1 MTLNASVLE
10 RLPSPDAKR
19 RGSKWLMGL
28 AKRARGAV
36 ATAIGAGLGAG
47 LTIIGQ
53 AALIAHIVHAAVI
66 DDVPLDDLVWPFAGL
81 LAVYLVRAAFM
92 WLGEVAGASAAAR
105 IKAGLRNEL
114 FDHVLALG
122 PGGTSVRHSGEAA
135 SLIVDQVEALDG
147 FFARFLPQMGIVALL
162 PLAMLA
168 VVFPVDWIVGVI
180 LVCTAPLIP
189 LFMALVGMGAAAL
202 SRRQMRALAR
212 MSAHFLDRLQGMTTL
227 NLFGQA
233 QRELQA
239 VAAVADDY
247 RKRTM
252 GVLRL
257 AFLSSAVL
265 EFFSSLAVAMVALY
279 VGLSLLGLLTVGPSA
294 DMTLFVGLFVLL
306 MAPDFFLPLRQ
317 LAAHYHDRAAAIGA
331 AEEMLGLLDHQ
342 PLPVPAAPRSIPR
355 DGPVSVR
362 FEGVHLAYPEGPDG
376 DGPARPALSG
386 LTFDVAPGERI
397 VLVGP
402 SGAGKSTV
410 LSLILGFVRADSG
423 SVLLNG
429 VDVTEAAPS
438 ALHGAVAWIGQTPH
452 LFHGTVADNV
462 RFARPSAGDDEV
474 CRAVQLAGVADFL
487 PDLPNGLET
496 VVGERGFGL
505 SGGQAQRVAL
515 ARAFL
520 KDAPLLLLD
529 EPTARLD
536 AANERLVLDG
546 LERLAAGRT
555 VLFASHNAAGIGW
568 ADRSVRLEA
577 GCAVDAVR

>member
-1 MTLNASVLE
+1 
-10 RLPSPDAKR
+10 
-19 RGSKWLMGL
+19 MGL
-28 AKRARGAV
+28 SKRARGAV
-36 ATAIGAGLGAG
+36 ATAVGAGLGAG
-47 LTIIGQ
+47 SMIIVQ
-53 AALIAHIVHAAVI
+53 AALIAHIVHAVVI
-66 DDVPLDDLVWPFAGL
+66 DDVPRGDLVWPFAGL
-81 LAVYLVRAAFM
+81 LAAYLVRAAFV

-105 IKAGLRNEL
+105 VKAGLRNEL

-122 PGGTSVRHSGEAA
+122 PGGASARHSGEAA

-147 FFARFLPQMGIVALL
+147 FFARFLPQMGIVTLL

-168 VVFPVDWIVGVI
+168 VVFPVDWVAGVI

-331 AEEMLGLLDHQ
+331 AEEMLGLLDQQ
-342 PLPVPAAPRSIPR
+342 PAPVPAVPRPIPC
-355 DGPVSVR
+355 GEPVSVR
-362 FEGVHLAYPEGPDG
+362 FEDVHLAYPESPDG

-410 LSLILGFVRADSG
+410 LGLILGFVRADSG
-423 SVLLNG
+423 RVLLNG
-429 VDVTEAAPS
+429 VDVAEAEAS
-438 ALHGAVAWIGQTPH
+438 AVHRLTAWIGQTPH
-452 LFHGTVADNV
+452 LFHGTVADNI
-462 RFARPSAGDDEV
+462 RFARPAASDDEV
-474 CRAVQLAGVADFL
+474 RQAAQLARVADFL

-505 SGGQAQRVAL
+505 SGGQGQRVAL

-568 ADRSVRLEA
+568 ADRAVRLEA
-577 GCAVDAVR
+577 GQAVDGV